1 MKLTSTTHDL
11 GHGIVPL
18 AAEHLIGF
26 VDDSILD
33 ASHRE
38 DVRLVHQV
46 LKTARGTD
54 EEVAALAKLLKV
66 DTDRNSAVRADRTKH
81 GAITKATSLVEDLL
95 SQLAGRDNDNDK
107 GLGTD
112 AATVDGA
119 RSLELAN
126 LTHQFGDDRNKV
138 CGGLARASLGNS
150 DKIVASHNDRNA
162 VSLNDGGVLVVAHL
176 HVGKDLGVKT
186 SILKL

>member
-1 MKLTSTTHDL
+1 MKLTAATHDL
-11 GHGIVPL
+11 GHGIIPL
-18 AAEHLIGF
+18 AAQHLIGL
-26 VDDSILD
+26 VNDSKLD

-66 DTDRNSAVRADRTKH
+66 DTDRNTAVRADGAQH
-81 GAITKATSLVEDLL
+81 GTVAKATSLVEDLL
-95 SQLAGRDNDNDK
+95 SQLAGRDDDNDK
-107 GLGTD
+107 RLGTD

-138 CGGLARASLGNS
+138 CSGLARASLSNS
-150 DKIVASHNDRNA
+150 DKIVASQNDRNA
-162 VSLNDGGVLVVAHL
+162 VSLDDGGVLVVAHL
-176 HVGKDLGVKT
+176 DIGQDLGVES
-186 SILKL
+186 SILEL